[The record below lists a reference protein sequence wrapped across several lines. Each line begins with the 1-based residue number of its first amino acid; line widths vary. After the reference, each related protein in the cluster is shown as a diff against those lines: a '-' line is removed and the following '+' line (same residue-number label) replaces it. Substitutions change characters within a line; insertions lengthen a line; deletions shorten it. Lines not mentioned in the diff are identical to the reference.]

1 MKKINEEIP
10 YYNKS
15 TNTDT
20 RSANEI
26 LIGKILWDARNKSWG
41 SGIMKTVFNN
51 FSDTIPITTALISFV
66 NSNKNYDPKILKA
79 AVTLIFRESK
89 GSSAYINLNYKEIL
103 GYFHN
108 LFGGDHSQ
116 GYAQIQPSVAK
127 QYGVDVNSLYT
138 VIGSLKAAYTMLS
151 KNYNYAKKFYSGPQ
165 VTIFDN
171 GNLVKKPAIDG
182 DAALHLAV
190 AAHNGGL
197 GLIGKWCETNVKN
210 IANKCD
216 VTSRKPY
223 DNYIVATTNKSKVI
237 PNYFPNKGDGPSTT
251 HTYMPQFIKCYN
263 ELSLLPGVLNKISS
277 SKTKSS
283 TTSNKPNMGW
293 DGYKSGDLR
302 YWKVLYA
309 VIKKL
314 GLPVQLDSKSGN
326 KPENSK
332 YYTNGSWVI
341 WKDRSKNG
349 GYFISSGNGTINK
362 TSVVG
367 KITSYEGRYVGE
379 DISKTIVELRGGNKK
394 KYTLLAFLKS
404 KPENLVYQNTK
415 K

>member
-1 MKKINEEIP
+1 MNKINEEIP
-10 YYNKS
+10 YYSSQERMSRN
-15 TNTDT
+15 D
-20 RSANEI
+20 NETI
-26 LIGKILWDARNKSWG
+26 IAKILWDARNNSWG
-41 SGIMKTVFNN
+41 SGVSKTIFNN

-66 NSNKNYDPKILKA
+66 KTNKNFDPKILKA
-79 AVTLIFRESK
+79 AVSLIFRESK
-89 GSSAYINLNYKEIL
+89 GSSTYINLKPKEVL
-103 GYFHN
+103 GFIHN
-108 LFGGDHSQ
+108 FFGGNHSQ

-127 QYGVDVNSLYT
+127 QYGIDVNSLYT

-165 VTIFDN
+165 VTVFKN
-171 GNLVKKPAIDG
+171 GRLVKKQAIDG

-197 GLIGKWCETNVKN
+197 GLIGKWCETNVKD

-216 VTSRKPY
+216 ITSRKPY
-223 DNYIVATTNKSKVI
+223 DNYIVATTNKSKII
-237 PNYFPNKGDGPSTT
+237 PNYFPNKGNVHS
-251 HTYMPQFIKCYN
+251 YMPQFIKCYN
-263 ELSLLPGVLNKISS
+263 SLSSLPGVLNKISS
-277 SKTKSS
+277 SKTTSK
-283 TTSNKPNMGW
+283 TSNKPNMGW

-314 GLPVQLDSKSGN
+314 GLPVKLDPKSNG
-326 KPENSK
+326 KIENANYFYS
-332 YYTNGSWVI
+332 GPWVI

-349 GYFISSGNGTINK
+349 GYFISSGSGTINK

-379 DISKTIVELRGGNKK
+379 DISKTVVELKGGNKK